1 MKSSQNLPIRID
13 HYRDL
18 SKTIF
23 VKSKIGERT
32 SEEEVVTGT
41 ATVTLMS
48 VEVNSEARDKGM
60 MRKKTLSTT
69 MKMMTITEEER
80 DLREK
85 KKILRAEMMMLI

>member
-1 MKSSQNLPIRID
+1 MKSNQNLQIRID
-13 HYRDL
+13 HYRDH

-23 VKSKIGERT
+23 IKSKIEERT

-41 ATVTLMS
+41 GTVTLMLG
-48 VEVNSEARDKGM
+48 EVNSEARGKEM